1 MSQYSFVR
9 KQKYV
14 VVEEA
19 VVVFSRSQ
27 RDYNRALQI
36 RSCSLRLHPSGDPG
50 ESLHDLRM
58 YTGDGLW
65 KDFATYKAFICAFSP
80 SSSKRDQAKA
90 VERWMLSSP
99 INYSNACAAFV
110 KKPSSAADLVYNS
123 TFPLAPQAS
132 SSSALYQKILR
143 IPQGVWRKR
152 SRRSCGINYQW
163 MRRTKVNRIT

>member
-65 KDFATYKAFICAFSP
+65 KDSATYKAFISAFSP
-80 SSSKRDQAKA
+80 SSSKRDQAKS

-99 INYSNACAAFV
+99 INYNNACAAFV
-110 KKPSSAADLVYNS
+110 KNPSSAVPS
-123 TFPLAPQAS
+123 
-132 SSSALYQKILR
+132 
-143 IPQGVWRKR
+143 G
-152 SRRSCGINYQW
+152 
-163 MRRTKVNRIT
+163 